1 MISNGGDTQ
10 QNILPISPCQT
21 GHGSGLQMWPHD
33 QSLCCY
39 DGCVG
44 VRIVTVSLWATWSWT
59 IWLSPVFAWW
69 SQPSLLWSAW
79 WSVTRLWF
87 QRAIHIPHSNDVENF
102 NYSILPFIFSHND
115 CHYHMVSVLSH
126 MYVYKFPPYS
136 CLP

>member
-1 MISNGGDTQ
+1 MEEIHNK
-10 QNILPISPCQT
+10 IFCQYHPVKQDMEVVCKCDRMT
-21 GHGSGLQMWPHD
+21 SRYVAMTDVWEWELSQCRYEQPGHGEFDCHQY
-33 QSLCCY
+33 SL
-39 DGCVG
+39 D
-44 VRIVTVSLWATWSWT
+44 
-59 IWLSPVFAWW
+59 SP
-69 SQPSLLWSAW
+69 QPSLLWSAW

-126 MYVYKFPPYS
+126 MYVYKFSPYS